1 MECPKCGYEIDEKAL
16 VCPNCKKV
24 LKLICPVCKTVN
36 SSNTCKRCGY
46 VIITKCHN
54 CGKINQTA
62 NKKCK
67 KCGFSTEESVILNE
81 ANTDDFAMLVLNF
94 PNIDNIR
101 KVLGSNQLFN
111 RFKGNLDTIINEICK
126 NKKVRR
132 QLYKGTYVIRF
143 DKDYSFKSSV
153 ENSIKTSIE
162 LFNRILTMNAKLSV
176 RKNSYV
182 KCNAFL
188 VKRNVNDDPNNI
200 DVGYNIN
207 LLHEQTSEDEQKI
220 LNTYQLIADSDIAD
234 ILGNTYP
241 VSVLTNSFA
250 EGEVKT
256 FFEVDI
262 SESLKFDL
270 PQEFDEQEIEI
281 PNFVQNMLIEQE
293 SLEEKAN
300 NEIIKAN
307 DPDAIYDIE
316 TINFD
321 ELRCAFIRTESVD
334 LPFYLLNALQ
344 AYPNNIIGI
353 RAGDIYKPY
362 SINIVNTV
370 EQANL
375 YSNIITVACYDE
387 MKYSP
392 YAFFTTLISKIFE
405 YSVSSKLFVNN
416 DYSVFENIDKDGL
429 IKELVSMS
437 ANINGDVTKVRFDY
451 FNIFLTLFQAI
462 PNSMIIIE
470 DFDKMDSS
478 SYEVMKYLFKSFEQ
492 MKISCIL
499 TYDKN
504 YAPHKDMHFLL
515 NTPYYTEIMLKP
527 ASFEKLISDNKQAYK
542 NIMDSFYF
550 QRIAK
555 YACGSN
561 LYLDT
566 AVQYLLEA
574 GVFKVRKNVVE
585 ISNEETIIIP
595 SSLEKLVE
603 RRINLLQDDGNA
615 TKLLLAMVLLGSY
628 VDMNTLQLLNMPETD
643 RCLTKLQDKGFIYVY
658 NNSVNFPNYRTLRK
672 SLLKVISPIYLK
684 ETAILMLEKL
694 FRPDVPS
701 IIKTYLYKVL
711 DKSQEEF
718 NEWKTLSDISLRV
731 GDFSSYLNCAQKV
744 LDNLENIKT
753 EENFQEIETQ
763 QAKICVDIS
772 ENMLEYL
779 PEKSKDIA
787 DNALAKLESGHNVEG
802 VINLC
807 NKMIQGN
814 MRRGYYM
821 NALELSHKIMALLPP
836 SALSPN
842 LPNFNQYFYMM
853 SLLHI
858 QILFNIGALD
868 ESMNVGYRVLSE
880 VNDSSIELLK
890 PEAYNI
896 EDFEHIIVDSFAYV
910 ALVNILMLQGNIQQF
925 LELTRSS
932 YSKIPSSYAIFIQL
946 EALIHGFNVDVEMF
960 KDEEDFFAQIIY
972 NFIKAFTLKAKT
984 SSEFAQYI
992 YRAKLY
998 AHEANFHCIELFAD
1012 LMIAYSYIMKENYV
1026 KAKDIIYKIIKE
1038 VNNKGITIVLYA
1050 AWLLLSDIYLKLGKY
1065 QTVYGIVNNSLI
1077 QLEKSSSTSDYLIML
1092 FKYRMYKVMM
1102 HMNEFEKA
1110 QICITQARYI
1120 ANKYGIQFTFEE
1132 EPMSSSS
1139 EINVPEEDSV
1149 ETELDKNLQDILK
1162 EREDL

>member
-46 VIITKCHN
+46 VIITKCN
-54 CGKINQTA
+54 KCGKINQTA

-188 VKRNVNDDPNNI
+188 LKRNVNDDPNNI

-234 ILGNTYP
+234 ILGNIYP

-307 DPDAIYDIE
+307 DPDAIYDVE

-405 YSVSSKLFVNN
+405 YSVSS
-416 DYSVFENIDKDGL
+416 
-429 IKELVSMS
+429 
-437 ANINGDVTKVRFDY
+437 
-451 FNIFLTLFQAI
+451 
-462 PNSMIIIE
+462 
-470 DFDKMDSS
+470 
-478 SYEVMKYLFKSFEQ
+478 
-492 MKISCIL
+492 
-499 TYDKN
+499 
-504 YAPHKDMHFLL
+504 
-515 NTPYYTEIMLKP
+515 
-527 ASFEKLISDNKQAYK
+527 
-542 NIMDSFYF
+542 
-550 QRIAK
+550 
-555 YACGSN
+555 
-561 LYLDT
+561 
-566 AVQYLLEA
+566 
-574 GVFKVRKNVVE
+574 
-585 ISNEETIIIP
+585 
-595 SSLEKLVE
+595 
-603 RRINLLQDDGNA
+603 
-615 TKLLLAMVLLGSY
+615 
-628 VDMNTLQLLNMPETD
+628 
-643 RCLTKLQDKGFIYVY
+643 
-658 NNSVNFPNYRTLRK
+658 
-672 SLLKVISPIYLK
+672 
-684 ETAILMLEKL
+684 
-694 FRPDVPS
+694 
-701 IIKTYLYKVL
+701 
-711 DKSQEEF
+711 
-718 NEWKTLSDISLRV
+718 
-731 GDFSSYLNCAQKV
+731 
-744 LDNLENIKT
+744 
-753 EENFQEIETQ
+753 
-763 QAKICVDIS
+763 
-772 ENMLEYL
+772 
-779 PEKSKDIA
+779 
-787 DNALAKLESGHNVEG
+787 
-802 VINLC
+802 
-807 NKMIQGN
+807 
-814 MRRGYYM
+814 
-821 NALELSHKIMALLPP
+821 
-836 SALSPN
+836 
-842 LPNFNQYFYMM
+842 
-853 SLLHI
+853 
-858 QILFNIGALD
+858 
-868 ESMNVGYRVLSE
+868 
-880 VNDSSIELLK
+880 
-890 PEAYNI
+890 
-896 EDFEHIIVDSFAYV
+896 
-910 ALVNILMLQGNIQQF
+910 
-925 LELTRSS
+925 
-932 YSKIPSSYAIFIQL
+932 
-946 EALIHGFNVDVEMF
+946 
-960 KDEEDFFAQIIY
+960 
-972 NFIKAFTLKAKT
+972 
-984 SSEFAQYI
+984 
-992 YRAKLY
+992 
-998 AHEANFHCIELFAD
+998 
-1012 LMIAYSYIMKENYV
+1012 
-1026 KAKDIIYKIIKE
+1026 
-1038 VNNKGITIVLYA
+1038 
-1050 AWLLLSDIYLKLGKY
+1050 
-1065 QTVYGIVNNSLI
+1065 
-1077 QLEKSSSTSDYLIML
+1077 
-1092 FKYRMYKVMM
+1092 
-1102 HMNEFEKA
+1102 
-1110 QICITQARYI
+1110 
-1120 ANKYGIQFTFEE
+1120 
-1132 EPMSSSS
+1132 
-1139 EINVPEEDSV
+1139 
-1149 ETELDKNLQDILK
+1149 
-1162 EREDL
+1162 